1 MSSELHRRVRPHPV
15 QMESPNIAMRTAS
28 GSWRRTGCIKEYIEL
43 RIPQEDS
50 GDKIMQKL
58 GQVSEYELLRI
69 EQKYRQLG
77 KSETKTLIRGGNFVN
92 LRTL

>member
-1 MSSELHRRVRPHPV
+1 
-15 QMESPNIAMRTAS
+15 MRTAS
-28 GSWRRTGCIKEYIEL
+28 ESWRRSGYIEEYIEL
-43 RIPQEDS
+43 RTPQEDS

-69 EQKYRQLG
+69 EQKYRQPG
-77 KSETKTLIRGGNFVN
+77 KSETKTLIRGGNFAN